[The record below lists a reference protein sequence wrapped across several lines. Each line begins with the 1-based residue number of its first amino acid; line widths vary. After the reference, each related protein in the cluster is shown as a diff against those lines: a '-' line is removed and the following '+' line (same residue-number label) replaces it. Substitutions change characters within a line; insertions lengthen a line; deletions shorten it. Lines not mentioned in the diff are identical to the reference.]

1 MPWAPPPAASGLR
14 RRDLAVVGDD
24 PELEVP
30 MARRAGALA
39 IAVGTGVGTA
49 GAFARLP
56 DGRGPHLFLPG
67 VSELLELC
75 AGHGEG
81 T

>member
-1 MPWAPPPAASGLR
+1 
-14 RRDLAVVGDD
+14 
-24 PELEVP
+24 
-30 MARRAGALA
+30 MARRGGALA

-56 DGRGPHLFLPG
+56 DGRGPHLFLSG

-75 AGHGEG
+75 AGGGEG

>member
-1 MPWAPPPAASGLR
+1 MPWAPPPAASGCAAATWPWSATTR
-14 RRDLAVVGDD
+14 SWRCSG
-24 PELEVP
+24 PP
-30 MARRAGALA
+30 GGALA

-67 VSELLELC
+67 VSELLEMC
-75 AGHGEG
+75 AGHGKG